1 MKDEC
6 FKAKQWLR
14 RAHKF
19 ALKVEADARM
29 LEILAGRV
37 NSAVAKYENDGSSM
51 DRDAA
56 RKRKEDDLLS
66 YSEQRALVEKEQLQL
81 ITEMTK
87 SRKII
92 KQIKDPVLENIAIN
106 RYVDRLSWD
115 DVVKLNHY
123 SRAQVF
129 RLHLKMLEELA
140 KVLQTKKII

>member
-29 LEILAGRV
+29 LEILGNRV
-37 NSAVAKYENDGSSM
+37 NSAVAKYQNDGASM

-66 YSEQRALVEKEQLQL
+66 YSDQRALVEKEQLQL
-81 ITEMTK
+81 IAEMTK

-92 KQIKDPVLENIAIN
+92 KQINDPVLENIAIN
-106 RYVDRLSWD
+106 RYVDRLGWD